1 MGHYAKIDSNNIVTQ
16 VIVADASYINSLSD
30 SSSYIKTSYN
40 TNMGKHYQPD
50 STGNTSLQTE
60 SSDQSKSLRFRFAG
74 VGMYYDS
81 TNDVFYEQKPPDK
94 DGDTCNSWTLNTS
107 TWTLEAPITMPTLT
121 DSQFANQ
128 KIWVWDESVYQADN
142 TQGWVL
148 VDGQQ

>member
-107 TWTLEAPITMPTLT
+107 TWTWEAPITMPTLT

-148 VDGQQ
+148 VDSQQ

>member
-74 VGMYYDS
+74 VGMYYD
-81 TNDVFYEQKPPDK
+81 
-94 DGDTCNSWTLNTS
+94 TCNSWTLNTS
-107 TWTLEAPITMPTLT
+107 TWTWEAPITMPTLT

-148 VDGQQ
+148 VDSQQ

>member
-16 VIVADASYINSLSD
+16 VIVADASYINSQPD

-40 TNMGKHYQPD
+40 THMGKHYQPD
-50 STGNTSLQTE
+50 STGDTSLQTE

-81 TNDVFYEQKPPDK
+81 TNDVFHEQRPIDK
-94 DGDTCNSWTLNTS
+94 DGDTCNSWTMNTS
-107 TWTLEAPITMPTLT
+107 TWTWEAPITMPTLT

-148 VDGQQ
+148 VDGV